1 MRLTTGTRKSPG
13 EKIVKDI
20 KRPTQHSTGGAER
33 SHSPRSAPMQL
44 LHGGIGV
51 VAIVQAQ
58 HFTTLNVSGSAALTT
73 AHGAHQ

>member
-1 MRLTTGTRKSPG
+1 
-13 EKIVKDI
+13 
-20 KRPTQHSTGGAER
+20 
-33 SHSPRSAPMQL
+33 MQL